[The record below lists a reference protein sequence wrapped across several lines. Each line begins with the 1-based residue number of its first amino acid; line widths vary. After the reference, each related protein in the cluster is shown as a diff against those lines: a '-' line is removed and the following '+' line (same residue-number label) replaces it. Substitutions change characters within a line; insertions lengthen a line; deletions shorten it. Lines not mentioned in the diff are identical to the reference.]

1 MKENEKRKTQKENQF
16 GLQLATPTFEKMSE
30 LVTSRA
36 CGQEP
41 LKSQIRRE
49 KIHIHWIRIVKT
61 VFFLDCSFIFGVSI
75 CKTFVMFTCYF
86 QFSLF
91 LGFFLKLV
99 SPIEMNLFLLT
110 FCPSHTSFDRSHHIL
125 STTLIFGPTMGLFKF
140 SS

>member
-1 MKENEKRKTQKENQF
+1 MFKTRRIREKLSQEKEEHGSTRKKKTMKENEKRKTQKENQF

-75 CKTFVMFTCYF
+75 CKTFVTFTD
-86 QFSLF
+86 
-91 LGFFLKLV
+91 
-99 SPIEMNLFLLT
+99 LL
-110 FCPSHTSFDRSHHIL
+110 
-125 STTLIFGPTMGLFKF
+125 F
-140 SS
+140 SSFTPPPFGSNFNIL